1 MLNEVHVHG
10 IVVKNDEFRGTRLLR
25 VAVPHDPGRPG
36 VGDDTAYITLRVEP
50 PLALV
55 AATLSNGA
63 RVRAS
68 GYLIHRDYPLTL
80 ARFAEAA
87 TSEDGNDDPEMVEIL
102 EQLKSL
108 ARRAGT
114 RIFKPHSTTEV
125 VVERL
130 IVE

>member
-10 IVVKNDEFRGTRLLR
+10 TVVRNDEFRGTRLVR
-25 VAVPHDPGRPG
+25 VAVAHDPGRAG
-36 VGDDTAYITLRVEP
+36 AGDDTAFITLRVEQ
-50 PLALV
+50 PLALAV
-55 AATLSNGA
+55 ANLPTGA

-80 ARFAEAA
+80 SRFAEAA
-87 TSEDGNDDPEMVEIL
+87 VPEDGSDGPEVREAL
-102 EQLKSL
+102 EQLKNL

-130 IVE
+130 AVE